1 MSRFEALRDNTFKVS
16 SSKKTNEKKTNEKKT
31 NEKKTNEKKTNEK
44 NTNEKKTNEKKT
56 NEKKTNEKKTNE
68 KKTNEKKT
76 NEKKRNRKN
85 NNNKKTDKDT
95 MKPKE
100 NNKDTTN
107 NKRSPKQYSKEK
119 IIVHTPVIKEE
130 EQQQQ
135 QTQESEW
142 IKRIKQ
148 QKDEEKMVID
158 VNDPQYWKGA
168 IWKGPVLLKHNK
180 LPESCKWRK
189 YLSEAAKGN
198 TSCVVIPY
206 QKTQYSRDGRNWF
219 NSFNETFTKEQLA
232 AMEEQRLN
240 ENIEIYSN
248 RLQDLQ
254 EERRR
259 ESEQYYEETGKID
272 SFMWAEIE
280 HKKYEEYYEK
290 LERQWAKEE
299 EELEEGNN
307 DEYENLDDEDY

>member
-16 SSKKTNEKKTNEKKT
+16 SSKNTNEKKSNEKKPNEKKPNEKKTNEKKT
-31 NEKKTNEKKTNEK
+31 NEKKP
-44 NTNEKKTNEKKT
+44 
-56 NEKKTNEKKTNE
+56 
-68 KKTNEKKT
+68 

-85 NNNKKTDKDT
+85 NNKKTDKDTMKPKENNKKTDKDT

-248 RLQDLQ
+248 RLQELQ

-299 EELEEGNN
+299 QELEEGNN